1 MTQIEIAELAKNA
14 NIYEVA
20 QKTLNPKYAM
30 NDGEK
35 VVAEQLDEWARKIGE
50 TGNDPEHE
58 IAAFITRTVNDEF
71 YNAPDELMD
80 MLFDRGTI
88 GEFDDYEATVEPI
101 KNTLVAH
108 EAAKGGNVPASYL
121 DISVLKPQWKNKQL
135 ETKLSYVD
143 LRKNGWKSVALLTD
157 YAMRALENARFA
169 DIFGA
174 IDAGISMGAENYIN
188 EAGKTVSQATAE
200 ALALYVNDRAEGD
213 GVIVALSKY
222 VQQISKLPG
231 FDSDSMLDEIHRT
244 GRLGMYDGVNLFPI
258 SGAKKL
264 ATGGLL
270 VPDKRVFGISGKIG
284 TLDMRGEVHTY
295 ETMDNNKEVVNL
307 KIADFT
313 YGYSFNKDT
322 LENVCKVVI
331 SG

>member
-14 NIYEVA
+14 NIYEIA
-20 QKTLNPKYAM
+20 QKTLNHKFSM

-50 TGNDPEHE
+50 TGNDPQNE

-80 MLFDRGTI
+80 MMFDRGTI
-88 GEFDDYEATVEPI
+88 GEFDDYEATIDPV
-101 KNTLVAH
+101 KNTLVAY

-121 DISVLKPQWKNKQL
+121 DISVLKPTWKNRQV
-135 ETKLSYVD
+135 ETKITYAD
-143 LRKNGWKSVALLTD
+143 MRKNGWKSVALITD
-157 YAMRALENARFA
+157 YAMRALENYRFA
-169 DIFGA
+169 DILGA
-174 IDAGISMGAENYIN
+174 IDAAITSGAENYIN
-188 EAGKTVSQATAE
+188 ETGKTVSQATAD
-200 ALALYVNDRAEGD
+200 ALALYVNDRADGD

-222 VQQISKLPG
+222 IQGMSKLTG
-231 FDSDSMLDEIHRT
+231 FNSEEMLNEIHRT
-244 GRLGMYDGVNLFPI
+244 GRLGMYDGVSMYPI
-258 SGAKKL
+258 SSAKKL
-264 ATGGLL
+264 GNGGLL
-270 VPDKRVFGISGKIG
+270 VPDKRVFGIAGKIG

-295 ETMDNNKEVVNL
+295 ETMDNNKEIVNI

-313 YGYSFNKDT
+313 YGYAFNKDT